1 MQASARHRL
10 LVAFVVVITVALSW
24 TAGAS
29 AHEGESSDKA
39 ADLVRQAI
47 AVLVNEPENTDAA
60 ADKLNDAST
69 AADQTGVD
77 AKQLAAAKDAL
88 AGGDVH
94 RARALAEL
102 SIGAQPHIAVADVP
116 AIGETTPTTAAPVG
130 QMPGAGMPAAQTTS
144 GSPMPM
150 ATGSDPGVAA
160 FADPLSVRPALSGR
174 DWAVLGV
181 SIGLG
186 LVGVFLAL
194 RFRPPRHEAR
204 S

>member
-1 MQASARHRL
+1 MQSRPRHRIF
-10 LVAFVVVITVALSW
+10 VAIIVVITVVLSW
-24 TAGAS
+24 ASLAS
-29 AHEGESSDKA
+29 AHEGESTDKA

-47 AVLVNEPENTDAA
+47 AVLVNEPDNTDSAT
-60 ADKLNDAST
+60 DKLNDAST

-88 AGGDVH
+88 ASGDLH

-116 AIGETTPTTAAPVG
+116 PIGETTPTTESTAGP
-130 QMPGAGMPAAQTTS
+130 MPGAGMPTTQVAS

-174 DWAVLGV
+174 DWAVIAV

-186 LVGVFLAL
+186 LAGVFLAL
-194 RFRPPRHEAR
+194 RFRPPHHEAR